1 MSQEL
6 ARAFLLDRLGLR
18 GPFWPQGEAPKRAV
32 GLGMMQ
38 IDSIR
43 STGLRNH
50 EIAWA
55 ARTDAPISDLYDLY
69 YRDRAMLET
78 HYPLF
83 ATRRDWVPFFLKDF
97 GKAVNQERLK
107 EMRPLMR
114 KVKKHIEANGPV
126 SPADLES
133 ERVVG
138 GFNTIKAT
146 TRALEYLYHTGQ
158 VQISGR
164 TKNFHRLFD
173 LTERVAPE
181 LLEPVAEYRAR
192 HKEFFVHSA
201 LSVLKLA
208 TPQQLAE
215 RVSHHMGSWRGGGL
229 PVARRLIEE
238 ALDHQLIDWI
248 ESLEGETHHRYLAL
262 KSDLDRF
269 KESFR
274 PQDDIVR
281 LVPPLDNLMFSRRRF
296 TELFGFTYK
305 FEAYTPEAQ
314 RRFYFAMPLLYRD
327 RVAGL
332 IDGRREDS
340 DWRITGLDLHSEVPV
355 EHLRAAIHRF
365 ARIAG
370 TTRVT
375 GNRGL
380 PKALKAGLTGQ
391 IAG

>member
-18 GPFWPQGEAPKRAV
+18 GPFWVREAAGRRAV

-55 ARTDAPISDLYDLY
+55 ARTDAPIDDLYDVY
-69 YRDRAMLET
+69 YRDRMMLET

-97 GKAVNQERLK
+97 SKAVNQERLK
-107 EMRPLMR
+107 EFRPLMR
-114 KVKKHIEANGPV
+114 KVKKHIEANGAV
-126 SPADLES
+126 SPADLDS
-133 ERVVG
+133 ERVIG

-181 LLEPVAEYRAR
+181 LLEPVADYRAA
-192 HKEFFVHSA
+192 HKSFFVHSA

-215 RVSHHMGSWRGGGL
+215 RVSHHVGTWRGGMA
-229 PVARRLIEE
+229 VARKAIAD
-238 ALDHQLIDWI
+238 ALDDRLIDWI
-248 ESLEGETHHRYLAL
+248 ESIEGEKQHRYLAL

-269 KESFR
+269 MTGIP
-274 PQDDIVR
+274 PQDDLVR
-281 LVPPLDNLMFSRRRF
+281 IVPPLDNLMFNRRRF

-305 FEAYTPEAQ
+305 FEAYTPEDQ

-327 RVAGL
+327 RVVGL
-332 IDGRREDS
+332 IDGRKEDGA
-340 DWRITGLDLHSEVPV
+340 WRITGLDLMHEVPLDS
-355 EHLRAAIHRF
+355 LRAAIHRF

-370 TTRVT
+370 CEKIVAAP
-375 GNRGL
+375 GL
-380 PKALKAGLTGQ
+380 TKAQRAGLLGKV
-391 IAG
+391 GS

>member
-1 MSQEL
+1 MSQDL

-18 GPFWPQGEAPKRAV
+18 GPFWPRAEAAGRAV

-55 ARTDAPISDLYDLY
+55 TRTDAPISDLYDVY
-69 YRDRAMLET
+69 YRDRQMLET

-97 GKAVNQERLK
+97 AKAVNQARLK

-114 KVKKHIEANGPV
+114 KVKQHIEENGPV

-164 TKNFHRLFD
+164 NKNFHRLFD

-181 LLEPVAEYRAR
+181 LLAPVEDYRAR
-192 HKEFFVHSA
+192 HKAFFVQSA
-201 LSVLKLA
+201 LEVLKLA

-215 RVSHHMGSWRGGGL
+215 RVSHHMGTWRGGGL
-229 PVARRLIEE
+229 PVARKLIEE
-238 ALDHQLIDWI
+238 ALDHHQIDWI
-248 ESLEGETHHRYLAL
+248 ETLEGETQHRFLAL

-269 KESFR
+269 KAEAR
-274 PQDDIVR
+274 PQDETVR

-327 RVAGL
+327 RAVGL
-332 IDGRREDS
+332 VDGKKEEA
-340 DWRITGLDLHSEVPV
+340 DWRITGLDLHSEVPL
-355 EHLRAAIHRF
+355 ESLRAAIHRF

-370 TTRVT
+370 CMRVT

-380 PKALKAGLTGQ
+380 SRALRSGLTGK
-391 IAG
+391 IDA